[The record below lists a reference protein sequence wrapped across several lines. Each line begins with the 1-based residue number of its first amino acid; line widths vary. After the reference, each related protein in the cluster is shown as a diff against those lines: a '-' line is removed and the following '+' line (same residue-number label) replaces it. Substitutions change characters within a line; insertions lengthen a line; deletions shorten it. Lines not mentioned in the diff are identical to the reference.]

1 MREQKDRCPIQHRL
15 AISLYHRK
23 ELLVVEGDDGQGQR
37 DHHENNRYSPEQ
49 EDIVEQSEEQVG
61 VVKCHAGE
69 GQQA

>member
-1 MREQKDRCPIQHRL
+1 MREEKDGSPIQHRL

-23 ELLVVEGDDGQGQR
+23 ELLVVECDDGQGQR